1 MVTDVNKQHPIPAA
15 DDDQYKSRQHFLKV
29 SLIIAMQTDIWERE
43 LLQLSEKA
51 LEERMF
57 SISSEHEKVWQAK
70 HGRGSHPQNG
80 VGNNI
85 PGQ

>member
-1 MVTDVNKQHPIPAA
+1 MPTDANKQHLTSAA
-15 DDDQYKSRQHFLKV
+15 DDGKYKNRQHFLKV
-29 SLIIAMQTDIWERE
+29 SLIIAMQKDVWEHE
-43 LLQLSEKA
+43 LLQLSEED

-70 HGRGSHPQNG
+70 HGRGSHTQNG

-85 PGQ
+85 HGK